1 MPEKPTY
8 QELEKRVQALERS
21 IQDLGEDEQRYR
33 TIFERN
39 RNPIAIIDR
48 DGRYLEANAA
58 FLGFVEKTR
67 EELLGMRVFDFA
79 VPGHKQHQEK
89 HHRPAWETGGT
100 IETDYWI
107 NGAVKTLELTIT
119 PFSYEGID
127 AVIGVGKDVT
137 ERKKA
142 EEALRAIEWLIK
154 TSPEEVRYPLQ
165 DYGDLTVLNTE
176 RTILDS
182 VGPEALNDTVKEN
195 LELLGTSA
203 AVYERN
209 GDYAQGIFASGYCRM
224 LDRASRRLCG
234 TDDNAAALA
243 SGKWLCHESCWTNT
257 SRISVQTGEAADVEC
272 HGGIRIFAVP
282 IRANQKI
289 VGVMNFGYGDPPKD
303 PLEIQEIAEKYHIDP
318 NELLGE
324 AKRYESRPKF
334 LIEIAKNR
342 LVRSARLIGALIES
356 RQAQTE
362 LQKEREKLKVTLQS
376 IGDGVITT
384 DVEGRVVLLN
394 KVARTLTGWKQ
405 EEAIGRK
412 LDEVFHIVNE
422 HTRERCENP
431 VEKVLET
438 GGVIGLA
445 NDTLLLARDGTERVI
460 ADSGAPI
467 VDAGG
472 STVGVVLVF
481 RDITEKIR
489 LETELRH
496 AHKMEAIGNLAGGIA
511 HEFNNVLGIIIGNAE
526 LAIGDLDT
534 WHPVAEN
541 LNEIKTASLRAKDVV
556 KQLLAFSR
564 KMETKREPVDVR
576 VIVKETLKLLR
587 AAIPSSIRIREVLP
601 PEIDH
606 VAADPTQIHQLL
618 INLCNNAAHAMSEDG
633 GRLTIELNNVELDY
647 EAASRHPGVQPGAY
661 VRFSVCDTGCGI
673 PVDLLDRVFDPY
685 FTTKDVGKGT
695 GMGLAVVH
703 GIVKAHNGAI
713 DVESRVGEGAAFH
726 VYFPSSRE
734 KAPQKEAEM
743 EMLPGGDE
751 SILFV
756 DDEPSIVR
764 LCDKLLRQLGYSVVS
779 STDPI
784 EIKALFEADPYKYDL
799 IVSDMAMP
807 RMTGDRLA
815 QEFISIRP
823 DVPIIL
829 CTGFSEKMSPEKAAE
844 LGIKELIN
852 KPIMTIDLAK
862 IVRSVL
868 DERKSQI

>member
-8 QELEKRVQALERS
+8 QDLEKRIQELERS
-21 IQDLGEDEQRYR
+21 IQDLGEEEQRYR

-48 DGRYLEANAA
+48 DGRYLEANGA
-58 FLGFVEKTR
+58 FLGFVETTR
-67 EELLGMRVFDFA
+67 EALLGMRVFDFS
-79 VPGHKQHQEK
+79 VPGQRNRQEK

-107 NGAVKTLELTIT
+107 NDAVKTLELTIT
-119 PFSYEGID
+119 PFSYKGID

-154 TSPEEVRYPLQ
+154 ASPEEARYPIQ
-165 DYGDLTVLNTE
+165 DYGDLTVLNRD

-182 VGPEALNDTVKEN
+182 IGPEVLGDTVKEY

-224 LDRASRRLCG
+224 LDSASRRLCG

-257 SRISVQTGEAADVEC
+257 SRICIQTGEPADVEC

-282 IRANQKI
+282 IRVNEEV
-289 VGVMNFGYGDPPKD
+289 VGAMNFGYGDPPKD
-303 PLEIQEIAEKYHIDP
+303 VLKVQEIAQKYHLDP
-318 NELLGE
+318 NELLSE
-324 AKRYESRPKF
+324 AERYESRPKF
-334 LIEIAKNR
+334 IIEIAKNR
-342 LVRSARLIGALIES
+342 LSRSARLIGALIES

-362 LQKEREKLKVTLQS
+362 LQKERERLKVTLQS

-394 KVARTLTGWKQ
+394 KVARTLTGWEP

-431 VEKVLET
+431 VEKVLQT
-438 GGVIGLA
+438 GGTVGLA
-445 NDTLLLARDGTERVI
+445 NDTLLLARDGAERVI

-472 STVGVVLVF
+472 NTVGVVLVF
-481 RDITEKIR
+481 RDVTEKIK

-541 LNEIKTASLRAKDVV
+541 LKEIKTASLRAKDVV

-564 KMETKREPVDVR
+564 KMDTKREPVDVR

-601 PEIDH
+601 PQVDH

-618 INLCNNAAHAMSEDG
+618 INLCNNAAQAMSED
-633 GRLTIELNNVELDY
+633 GRLTIELNNVDLDY
-647 EAASRHPGVQPGAY
+647 EAASKHPDLQPGPY

-713 DVESRVGEGAAFH
+713 DVESSVGEGTAFH
-726 VYFPSSRE
+726 VYFPASRE
-734 KAPQKEAEM
+734 EARQKEAET
-743 EMLPGGDE
+743 EMLPGGHE
-751 SILFV
+751 RILFV
-756 DDEPSIVR
+756 DDEPSIVS
-764 LCDKLLRQLGYSVVS
+764 LCDKLLRQLGYSVSS

-784 EIKALFEADPYKYDL
+784 KIKELFEADPYKYDL
-799 IVSDMAMP
+799 VVSDMAMP

-815 QEFISIRP
+815 KELIGIRP
-823 DVPIIL
+823 DVPIII
-829 CTGFSEKMSPEKAAE
+829 CTGFSDKMSPDKAAK

-852 KPIMTIDLAK
+852 KPIMKLDLAK
-862 IVRSVL
+862 VVRRVL
-868 DERKSQI
+868 DEREARI